1 MIYRDI
7 SRSKKTQAELAE
19 RTAMLERAE
28 ALGHIGHWTWD
39 LATDHVFWSDEVY
52 RIHGLDHTNEAK
64 RGDPI
69 DYYHDEDRDD
79 FRKFLGEAKRTGAE
93 TEFELR
99 VVDPNGAVH
108 HVMTKAYG
116 NRDADGGLVEIYGV
130 FQDMTGIKEAE
141 AGLRRAKEEA
151 EFASRAK
158 TGFLANMSH
167 ELRTP
172 LNAIIGFSEMMSHEL
187 QGELPKVYKH
197 YASDIVDS
205 GKHLLSIIN
214 DILDIAKI
222 EGGSIAIDEGW
233 HDVGEIVDATMPL
246 VSQAALANR
255 TDIIIAMPDGLP
267 KLNCDDLRMKQILLN
282 LLSNGVK
289 FAPGGKVIVSA
300 EHDGA
305 VIRIQVEDDGIGMRQ
320 ADLELALT
328 PFGRIDESHL
338 TRGFQGNGLGLPL
351 AKILTELQ
359 AGTLRIESVAGQGT
373 RVVLEFP
380 ADAARDPAQGELV

>member
-1 MIYRDI
+1 
-7 SRSKKTQAELAE
+7 
-19 RTAMLERAE
+19 MLERAE

-52 RIHGLDHTNEAK
+52 RIHGLDHTDEAK

-99 VVDPNGAVH
+99 VVDLNGAVH

-116 NRDADGGLVEIYGV
+116 NRDADGRLVEIYGV

-141 AGLRRAKEEA
+141 AGVRRAKEA
-151 EFASRAK
+151 NHAK
-158 TGFLANMSH
+158 SEFLANMSH

-328 PFGRIDESHL
+328 PFGRVDESHL